1 MIRVLQVVTH
11 MNRGGLE
18 TMIMNYYR
26 NIDRKKVQFD
36 FLVHRP
42 YEADYD
48 QEIKSLGG
56 RIYHISHLVP
66 WSVSYKKE
74 LKKFFYEHS
83 EYKIVHVHQDCL
95 SSVALQCAKECG
107 IPVRIAH
114 SHSSS
119 QDKNIKYLIKLFY
132 RQFIPKYATNLFACG
147 TEAGDWMFL
156 GNRFQVVRNAI
167 DAEKY
172 VYNEQQADEIRKEW
186 GLTNKIVIGHVG
198 RFNAVKNQKFLVDVL
213 DECLKK
219 DENVRLMMIGDGV
232 ERPMIEEKVRKMN
245 LDKYAIFTGV
255 RTDVA
260 QLMQAMDVFAFPS
273 LYEGLPV
280 TLVEAQAAGI
290 PCLISDQISKECIL
304 TKDLVSI
311 MSLED
316 TPEKWADM
324 ILKCAEKKKMNQLS
338 EIRESGYDIV
348 MNAKKLQ
355 QFYLVNGEK

>member
-1 MIRVLQVVTH
+1 

-26 NIDRKKVQFD
+26 NIDREKVQFD
-36 FLVHRP
+36 FLAHRP

-56 RIYHISHLVP
+56 RIYHISRLVP

-74 LKKFFYEHS
+74 LKKFFYEHP

-114 SHSSS
+114 SHNSS

-232 ERPMIEEKVRKMN
+232 ERPMIEDKVRKMN

-260 QLMQAMDVFAFPS
+260 QLMQAMDVFVFPS

-290 PCLISDQISKECIL
+290 PCIISDQISKECIL
-304 TKDLVSI
+304 TKDLVST
-311 MSLED
+311 MSLDD
-316 TPEKWADM
+316 TPEKWADT
-324 ILKCAEKKKMNQLS
+324 ILKCAEKKKMNHLS